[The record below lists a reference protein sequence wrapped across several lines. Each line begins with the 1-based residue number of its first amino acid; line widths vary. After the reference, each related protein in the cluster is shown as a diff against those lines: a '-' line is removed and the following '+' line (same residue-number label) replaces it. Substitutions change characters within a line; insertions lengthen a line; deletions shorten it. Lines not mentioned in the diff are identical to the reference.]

1 MKKMILLMGSGF
13 LLTLSLQAQIHLFLE
28 EQEVGLPDGISN
40 AWVFPITANLEE
52 ALDDL
57 KDYCK
62 ERSELKLKKGGDNLL
77 IAEKVSL
84 PAIAT
89 KRGDLVGYAYITE
102 LNYNMALVFQLGYD
116 ISLNS
121 SDWAS
126 EMESMRN
133 YAKAFMAYHYEQ
145 VYARRMK
152 GAEKELKALE
162 KDKGQNENK
171 INSYNG
177 INLFVGGI
185 GPDGHPN
192 PRSGCKIADGCP
204 SGYGIED
211 FPAQNTSGAAQY
223 GITYLPGYHWRLLSG
238 HIGSHMF
245 NHPINDFF
253 VIVIRQTF
261 FPLFQRVDPCEAYLL
276 HDPHTAIK
284 VKPGMLIIFIIFMG
298 LG

>member
-1 MKKMILLMGSGF
+1 MKKMILLLGAGI
-13 LLTLSLQAQIHLFLE
+13 LLNLSLQAQIHLFLE
-28 EQEVGLPDGISN
+28 EQEVGLPDGIST

-121 SDWAS
+121 SGWAS

-152 GAEKELKALE
+152 GTEKELKALE

-171 INSYNG
+171 INSLNNKVANLG
-177 INLFVGGI
+177 KKIGKETDTDKINAYEADIRTLEADAKLLMDAL
-185 GPDGHPN
+185 PAME
-192 PRSGCKIADGCP
+192 SKI
-204 SGYGIED
+204 SQLKTQVE
-211 FPAQNTSGAAQY
+211 QLNTESH
-223 GITYLPGYHWRLLSG
+223 TYLGT
-238 HIGSHMF
+238 IGGF
-245 NHPINDFF
+245 
-253 VIVIRQTF
+253 
-261 FPLFQRVDPCEAYLL
+261 
-276 HDPHTAIK
+276 
-284 VKPGMLIIFIIFMG
+284 
-298 LG
+298 